1 MHIHTPPKKDLVLSL
16 ADLPTFNSLRV
27 QNCCLVFP
35 QGLAKSGIKLNFLK
49 DSTIMVKGLGSY
61 PEARLEASE
70 LDPS

>member
-1 MHIHTPPKKDLVLSL
+1 MEDANVLQER
-16 ADLPTFNSLRV
+16 DG
-27 QNCCLVFP
+27 CLVFP